1 MFRKA
6 LYPLFMLIGIVLLAS
21 CSPNQTSPTREPNMP
36 NPASVFC
43 EQNGGKLELRQ
54 DASGGVAGM
63 CIFPDGTQCDEW
75 AYYREECKPGDS
87 IGMPEPGTSSATAS
101 PTPIIQSTELRLVYF
116 KDAHVMLWTEGKGSR
131 ELVAAS
137 TDQLRISDDG
147 QVVAYLGT
155 NSGGAY
161 GLFSEN
167 ADGTNP
173 RLLVGQDTLQNMQP
187 AGQIVSFDF
196 SPASHMLYFVTD
208 QYDLQRVDTESGS
221 PAPVFGPGEGGFFT
235 FSPDNQW
242 MVLYHP
248 NELVLAHPDGS
259 AARLAFQFPL
269 DFKYTMIGPEIA
281 WKADSSG
288 FSMVSASGPQGEPGS
303 MTVWFVP
310 VSGEPVKQ
318 MSYAGPYGAN
328 LSPDGRKVV
337 YLNFQHEPVDV
348 HVVDPDGMDTTYNSY
363 SSNTYPAIK
372 FMGWAPDSKSFLLN
386 LSKDARLMDPN
397 LCALGE
403 QPIKLTD
410 TDYAYPVV
418 WVDAGRILFVS
429 DGSLR
434 LKQPGEPSVVLDKVS
449 SSNFDYTTIH
459 P

>member
-1 MFRKA
+1 
-6 LYPLFMLIGIVLLAS
+6 
-21 CSPNQTSPTREPNMP
+21 
-36 NPASVFC
+36 
-43 EQNGGKLELRQ
+43 
-54 DASGGVAGM
+54 
-63 CIFPDGTQCDEW
+63 
-75 AYYREECKPGDS
+75 
-87 IGMPEPGTSSATAS
+87 
-101 PTPIIQSTELRLVYF
+101 
-116 KDAHVMLWTEGKGSR
+116 
-131 ELVAAS
+131 
-137 TDQLRISDDG
+137 
-147 QVVAYLGT
+147 
-155 NSGGAY
+155 
-161 GLFSEN
+161 
-167 ADGTNP
+167 
-173 RLLVGQDTLQNMQP
+173 LLVGQDTLQNMQP

-310 VSGEPVKQ
+310 VSGEPVKK
-318 MSYAGPYGAN
+318 MTYAGPYGAN

-348 HVVDPDGMDTTYNSY
+348 HVVDPDGKDTTYNSY